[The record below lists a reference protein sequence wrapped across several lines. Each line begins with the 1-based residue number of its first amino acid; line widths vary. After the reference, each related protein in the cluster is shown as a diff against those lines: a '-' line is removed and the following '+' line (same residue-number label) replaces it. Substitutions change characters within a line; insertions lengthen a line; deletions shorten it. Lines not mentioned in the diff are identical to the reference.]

1 MPLTLGYSSSF
12 GVVANAYH
20 VLTDFFVVSG
30 SDPNTTVSG
39 SLWIDKNAY
48 VADKTPLVKYTFT
61 FNCLEGTPAAGKTP
75 AVPQPDI
82 FSQSY
87 AALQTLNVGSGLSNP
102 NNFRDNTGAT
112 PSFDFRTS
120 VKDT

>member
-1 MPLTLGYSSSF
+1 MPLTLGYSSSY

-39 SLWIDKNAY
+39 SLWIDSASY
-48 VADKTPLVKYTFT
+48 QADKEPLVKYTFT
-61 FNCLEGTPAAGKTP
+61 FNCLEGTPAVGKTP
-75 AVPQPDI
+75 AAPQPDI

-87 AALQTLNVGSGLSNP
+87 AALQTINVGTGKSNP
-102 NNFRDNTGAT
+102 NNFVDNTGKT
-112 PSFDFRTS
+112 PEFDFRS
-120 VKDT
+120 AVKS